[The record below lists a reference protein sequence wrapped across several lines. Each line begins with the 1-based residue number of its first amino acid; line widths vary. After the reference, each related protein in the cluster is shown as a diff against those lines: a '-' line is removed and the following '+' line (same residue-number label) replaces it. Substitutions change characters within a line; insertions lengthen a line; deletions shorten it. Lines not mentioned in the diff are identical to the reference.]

1 MRPQLNLLLLMIQI
15 LYSVGLRS
23 ISYMGLFI
31 RYTVIYLP
39 HKSLPNVIENISLFA
54 EYSNKIKIFSS
65 N

>member
-23 ISYMGLFI
+23 SYMGLFI

-54 EYSNKIKIFSS
+54 VYSNKIEIFSS

>member
-23 ISYMGLFI
+23 MGLFI